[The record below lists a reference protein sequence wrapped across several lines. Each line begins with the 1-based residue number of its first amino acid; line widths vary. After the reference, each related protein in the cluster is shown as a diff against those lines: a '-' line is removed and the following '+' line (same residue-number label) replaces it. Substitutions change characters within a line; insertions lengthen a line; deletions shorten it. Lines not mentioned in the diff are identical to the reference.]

1 MKNKIAL
8 INFPSEL
15 DVGFDLHYYYK
26 IYYLSTPI
34 TEFVLT
40 QFQAII
46 VFDPKDEIDTDSL
59 NFFSKINKLNV
70 EDYKNIK
77 RDPLLFLDN
86 IIGRE
91 MLVNPRQFEI
101 LQGSVVKSKIDGRFG
116 PGLVKEVIDDYNVAI
131 HFTNAKEL
139 KLPDTIKCHKSTL
152 RVITHIKEIIYHE
165 RNKFI

>member
-8 INFPSEL
+8 INFPSKL

-26 IYYLSTPI
+26 IYYFSSPI
-34 TEFVLT
+34 SEFILT
-40 QFQAII
+40 QFQGII
-46 VFDPKDEIDTDSL
+46 VFDPKDEIDTESL
-59 NFFSKINKLNV
+59 EFFSKINKINV
-70 EDYKNIK
+70 EDYKRIK
-77 RDPLLFLDN
+77 SDPLVFLDAT
-86 IIGRE
+86 IGRE
-91 MLVNPRQFEI
+91 ILINPRQFEI
-101 LQGSVVKSKIDGRFG
+101 LQGSVVKSKIDARFG

-131 HFTNAKEL
+131 HFTNAKEF